1 VVSYD
6 GGWNV
11 RDEDPPVALS
21 SGRQAWRSEDVHPV
35 LRRDGDEPLHVR
47 RTVERRRHNTFGGWL
62 TDLSDEPL
70 EQKWLEANKGF
81 TSIGRLRDERMRHPL
96 RTEGK
101 RTGRQGQPSIA
112 NIEGEL
118 TIEDVEPL
126 IFIGMDVPGRAEARR
141 NNYLDQA
148 VLPGSVVST
157 DLDRSSMPRTQKAS
171 PSSAPSL
178 YPSVARCGETS
189 DMQHTSLCRTG
200 LLSPAV
206 LHNVGE
212 YEA

>member
-1 VVSYD
+1 
-6 GGWNV
+6 
-11 RDEDPPVALS
+11 
-21 SGRQAWRSEDVHPV
+21 
-35 LRRDGDEPLHVR
+35 
-47 RTVERRRHNTFGGWL
+47 
-62 TDLSDEPL
+62 
-70 EQKWLEANKGF
+70 
-81 TSIGRLRDERMRHPL
+81 M
-96 RTEGK
+96 
-101 RTGRQGQPSIA
+101 
-112 NIEGEL
+112 
-118 TIEDVEPL
+118 
-126 IFIGMDVPGRAEARR
+126 PGRAEARR

-200 LLSPAV
+200 LVSPAV